1 MLRILSSKIFRED
14 LNDFALP
21 MWAFEDFEDIE
32 YLPEINSGTFKF
44 CLPVSIGDFPETNVP
59 ACFSSNVEELKEF
72 VRIQKEQKNKKAFII
87 SDFRVSNL
95 DDILYSG
102 VISTFRKKESK
113 NYETT
118 TTYLSMTFKNPIKT
132 YAIEGISPRDLPADI
147 MMSYEHVSSEYHA
160 FPKIEYK
167 KEGLDLKSIRHLILQ
182 AYQASAKIHEVS
194 RRYDGEEYSTHTLF
208 FIDKAHR
215 INLYEIVGEESFLG
229 RSEVNKN
236 QLRRELDLVKQIP
249 EVQEKPKKLL
259 KERKIN
265 PEQ

>member
-72 VRIQKEQKNKKAFII
+72 VRIQKKQNKRRAFII
-87 SDFRVSNL
+87 SDFRVSDL

-102 VISTFRKKESK
+102 VISTFRKKDSN
-113 NYETT
+113 NYEDTS
-118 TTYLSMTFKNPIKT
+118 TYISMTFKNPIKT
-132 YAIEGISPRDLPADI
+132 YAVEGISPRDLPADI
-147 MMSYEHVSSEYHA
+147 MMYYEHISSEYHA
-160 FPKIEYK
+160 FPKIAHK
-167 KEGLDLKSIRHLILQ
+167 KEGLDLNSIKHLILQ
-182 AYQASAKIHEVS
+182 SYLASAKIHEVS

-208 FIDKAHR
+208 FVDKAHR

-229 RSEVNKN
+229 RSKVNEN

-249 EVQEKPKKLL
+249 EVQERPKMLL
-259 KERKIN
+259 KERKN
-265 PEQ
+265 NQE